1 MLQEQGKGHLVECRA
16 RSKATLGVDGFRRD
30 TSSLQGC
37 ICALV
42 AGLWAEKS
50 STQGNG
56 EQKSGVDEGSSP
68 SALYRLRPWGSVT
81 DVQSP
86 LLRTPLA
93 RIPAASAPQRRAVK
107 AALQHKSD
115 AESSQRKR
123 QGTEVEAESLRCAT
137 LGLRYESQGTMLR
150 KGRLCCVPHSF
161 KLC

>member
-1 MLQEQGKGHLVECRA
+1 MVSEGTRYHCRA
-16 RSKATLGVDGFRRD
+16 VSVH
-30 TSSLQGC
+30 S
-37 ICALV
+37 ALV
-42 AGLWAEKS
+42 ARPWAEKS

-68 SALYRLRPWGSVT
+68 SALYRLCPWGSVT

-93 RIPAASAPQRRAVK
+93 CIPAASAPQRRAVK
-107 AALQHKSD
+107 AALQHKWH
-115 AESSQRKR
+115 AESSRRGR
-123 QGTEVEAESLRCAT
+123 QVTEVEAESLRSAT
-137 LGLRYESQGTMLR
+137 LGLRYESQSTMLR